1 MAQDRRSE
9 AEARSPDA
17 LSEHLADLL
26 GEDAEELHR
35 QAAALDI
42 EDPADAD
49 SEALD
54 PDDAADE

>member
-1 MAQDRRSE
+1 
-9 AEARSPDA
+9 